1 MWLFDYGNTETT
13 YMKHFYGSPFT
24 GDPYQEDLRNKK
36 VADVIKA
43 MGDKYVLAKPVRR
56 LSTQEN

>member
-1 MWLFDYGNTETT
+1 MLKLFEYGSDETI
-13 YMKHFYGSPFT
+13 YMKHFFGSSFT

-43 MGDKYVLAKPVRR
+43 MGDKYVLAKPIKR
-56 LSTQEN
+56 LTEEN